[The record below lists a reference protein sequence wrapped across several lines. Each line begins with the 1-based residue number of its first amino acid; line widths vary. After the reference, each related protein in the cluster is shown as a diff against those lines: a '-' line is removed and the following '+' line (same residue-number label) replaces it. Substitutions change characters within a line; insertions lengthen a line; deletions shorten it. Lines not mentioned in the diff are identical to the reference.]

1 MIKRFVV
8 AAAAVVLS
16 ASLAFAVPVKA
27 KVTAIDGK
35 KVTVD
40 LVDEKAEWMKKGAPV
55 KFKGGVG
62 RIREIVDKTITM
74 NSKNAEKLKVGD
86 EIELDKGPAT
96 LEGC

>member
-1 MIKRFVV
+1 MIKRLVV

-35 KVTVD
+35 KVTVE
-40 LVDEKAEWMKKGAPV
+40 LVDEKADWMKKGAPV

-62 RIREIVDKTITM
+62 RIREIVDKTIAL

>member
-35 KVTVD
+35 KVRSSWSTRRPT
-40 LVDEKAEWMKKGAPV
+40 G
-55 KFKGGVG
+55 
-62 RIREIVDKTITM
+62 
-74 NSKNAEKLKVGD
+74 
-86 EIELDKGPAT
+86 
-96 LEGC
+96 

>member
-1 MIKRFVV
+1 MIKRLVV

-35 KVTVD
+35 KVTVE
-40 LVDEKAEWMKKGAPV
+40 LVDEKADWMKKGAPV

-62 RIREIVDKTITM
+62 RIREIVDKTIAM